1 MKIDTSKIPNFDAL
15 PEEAKAA
22 IEGMEFADAPDMSQF
37 VAKAVFDKKAS
48 EAAELGKQL
57 KSKMSQDE
65 QAAAQQAETLKAMQ
79 EELEQLRLEKTVSE
93 YTKRYMGVGYD
104 EALATD
110 TAQALAK
117 GDMDAMFK
125 NHAKFMADREK
136 ALKTD
141 LLKKTPE
148 PIHGIG
154 EKGFSKADFQK
165 LSLAEKQKFATENP
179 EQYQSIYHP
188 GGDK

>member
-1 MKIDTSKIPNFDAL
+1 MKIDTSKIPNFEAL

-22 IEGMEFADAPDMSQF
+22 ILDMELPDMSQF

-65 QAAAQQAETLKAMQ
+65 QVAAQQAETLKAMQ
-79 EELEQLRLEKTVSE
+79 EELEQLRMEKTVSE

-104 EALATD
+104 EALATE

-136 ALKTD
+136 ALKTE

-148 PIHGIG
+148 PTHGIG
-154 EKGFSKADFQK
+154 DKGFSKADFQK
-165 LSLAEKQKFATENP
+165 LSLMEKQKFATENP
-179 EQYQSIYHP
+179 EQYKAFYQT
-188 GGDK
+188 GGDN